1 MSKNRDVTLLILDGD
16 KTTEIKVRRGIV
28 KNFNLIVLGTILF
41 IICLVVALFFFI
53 YNYSYTQFIAT
64 ENQRLLIKNYEL
76 SQKIVSLN
84 NSIENAL
91 GNRINKLDRA
101 NTLIDSIKKYLK
113 DKGAQVDQ
121 ELNQLA
127 DSSQNK
133 DYIKVSD
140 SHLLKDKK
148 PLYNEQQL
156 TYLLKEIQSVPLG
169 FPHLGRMTSGFGER
183 IHPITRVISMHEGI
197 DLSGTIG
204 APIKST
210 ANGIV
215 VFAGQNQGYG
225 NVIKIQ
231 HEHGYMTVYA
241 HLSKI
246 QVSNGQLVHAGDI
259 IGSLGSTGR
268 STGPHLHYEVRYNN
282 MPVNPTSYLSL
293 EH

>member
-1 MSKNRDVTLLILDGD
+1 MSRRDVTLLILDGD
-16 KTTEIKVRRGIV
+16 KTTEIKVRKGII
-28 KNFNLIVLGTILF
+28 KNFNLIVLGIVLF

-76 SQKIVSLN
+76 SQKVVSLN
-84 NSIENAL
+84 NSIENAI

-101 NTLIDSIKKYLK
+101 NTLIDSIRKYLK
-113 DKGAQVDQ
+113 DKGAQADQ
-121 ELNQLA
+121 KLKQLA

-133 DYIKVSD
+133 DYIKVGD
-140 SHLLKDKK
+140 SHLLKVEK

-156 TYLLKEIQSVPLG
+156 TYLLEEIQSVPLG
-169 FPHLGRMTSGFGER
+169 FPHQGRMTSGFGER
-183 IHPITRVISMHEGI
+183 IHPITRAISMHEGI
-197 DLSGTIG
+197 DLSGVIG
-204 APIKST
+204 APVKST
-210 ANGIV
+210 ASGIV
-215 VFAGQNQGYG
+215 VFAGRNEGYG
-225 NVIKIQ
+225 NVVKIQ

-246 QVSNGQLVHAGDI
+246 QVSDGQLVHAGDI
-259 IGSLGSTGR
+259 IGNLGDTGR

>member
-1 MSKNRDVTLLILDGD
+1 MSRRDVTLLILDGD
-16 KTTEIKVRRGIV
+16 KTTEIKVRKGII
-28 KNFNLIVLGTILF
+28 KNFNLIVLGIVLF

-76 SQKIVSLN
+76 SQKVVSLN
-84 NSIENAL
+84 NSIENAI

-101 NTLIDSIKKYLK
+101 NTLIDSIRKYLK
-113 DKGAQVDQ
+113 DKGAQADQ
-121 ELNQLA
+121 KLKQLA

-133 DYIKVSD
+133 DYIKVGD
-140 SHLLKDKK
+140 SHLLKVEK

-156 TYLLKEIQSVPLG
+156 TYLLEEIQSVPLG
-169 FPHLGRMTSGFGER
+169 FPHQGRMTSGFGER
-183 IHPITRVISMHEGI
+183 IHPITRAISMHEGI
-197 DLSGTIG
+197 DLSGVIG
-204 APIKST
+204 APVKST
-210 ANGIV
+210 ASGIV
-215 VFAGQNQGYG
+215 VFAGRNRGYG

-246 QVSNGQLVHAGDI
+246 QVSDGQLVHAGDI
-259 IGSLGSTGR
+259 IGNLGDTGR